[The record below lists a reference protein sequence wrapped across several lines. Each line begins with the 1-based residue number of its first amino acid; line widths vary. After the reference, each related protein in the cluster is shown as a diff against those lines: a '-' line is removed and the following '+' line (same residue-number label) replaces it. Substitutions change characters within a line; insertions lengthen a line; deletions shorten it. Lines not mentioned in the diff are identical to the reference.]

1 MKRQTHLPKT
11 LGKLI
16 RPSALPVAALSWAL
30 AFGVPPVCAKASA
43 QTQASQQAA
52 VIKGKVIDQNGEPI
66 IGATITIVGHS
77 ANQGAVSDLDGN
89 FTLNANAGQKLKVS
103 FLGYEP
109 TTVTAKNGV
118 VVKLQEQATSL
129 KGVEVVAYGVQKKV
143 TVTGAISSIKSD
155 DLNRT
160 PVSSVSQ
167 VLAGQLTGVSS
178 VQYSGEPGNDAATIY
193 VRGKGTWGDSNPLI
207 QVDGV
212 TVDAAYMNDIDPEEI
227 ESITVL
233 KDASA
238 TAVFGVEGANGVV
251 LITTKRGNE
260 GKAKITASVSGSL
273 LMPNRPVEQ
282 ANSYEYATYHNMM
295 RTYDGTTP
303 NFTDEVVEKFRTQS
317 DPIRFPSIRWTDY
330 LMKKSTLQTKAS
342 LNISG
347 GTKKV
352 KYFIAVG
359 MYTQGGLF
367 KEFAQDYDAAYNY
380 SRFNYRS
387 NLDINVTNTTKL
399 SVNIA
404 GSVDNVSRPLIGST
418 DALMKQIYA
427 ASPFSSAGVVDDK
440 LILTAT
446 DYSDLT
452 LPFTGSNP
460 MSSWYG
466 KGYYKTGA
474 NRMAVNLA
482 LTQKLDFITKGLS
495 FTIKG
500 AYNSNYTV
508 TKQGSASI
516 PTYTPVVQYDD
527 DGVKM
532 VDDQGYPVLKYKQSG
547 AFSRAKVS
555 TSSGRSRNWY
565 FDARLNWS
573 RKFGLHSLSALLL
586 YNQKK
591 TYYPGGDYN
600 LLPKGVL
607 GLVGRVTYDWN
618 NRYMAEFNIGYNG
631 SENFARN
638 HRYGTFP
645 ALSVGWNVSEEK
657 FFEPVKKVVSFLKL
671 RASWGLVG
679 NGNIGS
685 SYRFYYTPD
694 LFSVNGNGPF
704 FGVNLNSQ
712 VKASTEGLKH
722 NAEVTWEKAFKQD
735 YGIDVHFLD
744 DRLSATYDYYMEHRN
759 DLFCQDQTAPTV
771 IGFTVPYAN
780 LGKTKSWGWE
790 LSLKW
795 QDKVGKNFRYWAGV
809 NLSYNQN
816 EIIEKKETPQSNAY
830 RMLKGHRIGADK
842 TSGYKFFEYYNE
854 NTAANYEKTFGQPF
868 PTQLI
873 SDLRPGDCTYVDLNG
888 DGKIGDEDVT
898 LEMGYTEDPEYTI
911 GMNLGFTWKRLSVN
925 TQWTGAWNVSRV
937 LGGVFRYPFYTSQT
951 YEQGGL
957 LKYQVEN
964 SWTEENPDP
973 NAKYPRV
980 SLDHGKVNNYQ
991 NTDLYSVDA
1000 KYLRLKTLQ
1009 VSYDFMFPFMKKIG
1023 LNTMQLSL
1031 SGYNLLTFTPF
1042 IWGDPETRVDDG
1054 PSYPLQRTYT
1064 MTLKLGF

>member
-1 MKRQTHLPKT
+1 M
-11 LGKLI
+11 I
-16 RPSALPVAALSWAL
+16 RNKFIKSSGLPVALLSATL
-30 AFGVPPVCAKASA
+30 AFGVSPIYDKVYAAKPT
-43 QTQASQQAA
+43 TQQ
-52 VIKGKVIDQNGEPI
+52 VGKITGTIVDQVGEPV
-66 IGATITIVGHS
+66 IGATILVDGKDAS
-77 ANQGAVSDLDGN
+77 QGAISDMDGH
-89 FTLNANAGQKLKVS
+89 FAVAAKPGQKLKIS
-103 FLGYEP
+103 YLGYE
-109 TTVTAKNGV
+109 TMVVSAKNGMT
-118 VVKLQEQATSL
+118 VKLQESSTTL
-129 KGVEVVAYGVQKKV
+129 KDVEVVAYGVQKKM
-143 TVTGAISSIKSD
+143 TVTGAITSVKGEE
-155 DLNRT
+155 LNRT

-193 VRGKGTWGDSNPLI
+193 VRGKGTWGDSQPLI

-212 TVDAAYMNDIDPEEI
+212 TVDASYMNDIDPEEI
-227 ESITVL
+227 ESVTVL

-251 LITTKRGNE
+251 LISTKRGEE

-295 RTYDGTTP
+295 KTYDGVSP
-303 NFTDEVVEKFRTQS
+303 EFSDEIVEKFRSGS
-317 DPIRFPSIRWTDY
+317 DPIRFPSMRWTDY
-330 LMKKSTLQTKAS
+330 LMKKSSMQTKANI
-342 LNISG
+342 NISG
-347 GTKKV
+347 GNKKV
-352 KYFIAVG
+352 KYFISAG

-367 KEFAQDYDAAYNY
+367 KEFAQDYDAGYNY

-387 NLDINVTNTTKL
+387 NLDINVTKTTKL

-418 DALMKQIYA
+418 DALMKQIYS
-427 ASPFSSAGVVDDK
+427 ASPFSSAGVVDGK
-440 LILTAT
+440 LLLAAT

-466 KGYYKTGA
+466 QGYYKTGA
-474 NRMAVNLA
+474 NRMAVDLA
-482 LTQKLDFITKGLS
+482 LSQKLDFITKGLS
-495 FTIKG
+495 FSIKG
-500 AYNSNYTV
+500 AYNSNFTV
-508 TKQGSASI
+508 SKQGSASI
-516 PTYTPVVQYDD
+516 PTYTPVAQYGE
-527 DGVKM
+527 DGEM
-532 VDDQGYPVLKYKQSG
+532 LMDENGYPVLRYKQSG

-555 TSSGRSRNWY
+555 TSAGRARNWY
-565 FDARLNWS
+565 FDARLSWN
-573 RKFGLHSLSALLL
+573 RKFGLHSVSALLL

-600 LLPKGVL
+600 LIPKGML
-607 GLVGRVTYDWN
+607 GLVGRITYDWN
-618 NRYMAEFNIGYNG
+618 NRYMAEFNVGHNG
-631 SENFARN
+631 SETFAKS

-645 ALSVGWNVSEEK
+645 AFSAGWNVSEEK
-657 FFEPVKKVVSFLKL
+657 FFEPIKNVVNYMKI
-671 RASWGLVG
+671 RGSWGLVG

-694 LFSVNGNGPF
+694 LYSINGNGPY

-712 VKASTEGLKH
+712 VKASSEGLKH

-735 YGIDVHFLD
+735 YGIDLSFLD
-744 DRLSATYDYYMEHRN
+744 NRLKTNFDYYMERRT
-759 DLFCQDQTAPTV
+759 DIFCQDQTAPVV

-780 LGKTKSWGWE
+780 LGETKSWGWE
-790 LSLKW
+790 VAVKW
-795 QDKVGKNFRYWAGV
+795 NDKIGKNFRYWAGV

-816 EIIEKKETPQSNAY
+816 EIIEKKEKPYSNAY

-842 TSGYKFFEYYNE
+842 TAGYKFFGYLSE
-854 NTAANYEKTFGQPF
+854 NTAADYIRQYGTAL

-873 SDLRPGDCTYVDLNG
+873 SDLRPGDCVYVDLNG
-888 DGKIGDEDVT
+888 DGKIDSDDVT
-898 LEMGYTEDPEYTI
+898 LEMGYTEDPEYTV
-911 GMNLGFTWKRLSVN
+911 GLNLGFSWKRLSVN
-925 TQWTGAWNVSRV
+925 SQWTGAWNVSRV
-937 LGGVFRYPFYTSQT
+937 LGGVFRYPFYTAST
-951 YEQGGL
+951 FEQGGL

-980 SLDHGKVNNYQ
+980 SLEHGKVNNYQ

-1009 VSYDFMFPFMKKIG
+1009 VSYNCMFPFVKKLG
-1023 LNTMQLSL
+1023 VTNLQLSL

-1042 IWGDPETRVDDG
+1042 IWGDPETRVDDS

-1064 MTLKLGF
+1064 VTLKVGF

>member
-1 MKRQTHLPKT
+1 MIRNKFIKT
-11 LGKLI
+11 
-16 RPSALPVAALSWAL
+16 SALPTALFCTAL
-30 AFGVPPVCAKASA
+30 LFGVSPIYNKVYAAEP
-43 QTQASQQAA
+43 TTQQA
-52 VIKGKVIDQNGEPI
+52 GKITGTVVDQVGEPV
-66 IGATITIVGHS
+66 IGATIIVDGKNAS
-77 ANQGAVSDLDGN
+77 QGAISDMDGH
-89 FTLNANAGQKLKVS
+89 FAVAAKPGQKLRVS
-103 FLGYEP
+103 YLGYE
-109 TTVTAKNGV
+109 TKV
-118 VVKLQEQATSL
+118 VVAKSGMVVKMEESSTTL
-129 KGVEVVAYGVQKKV
+129 KDVEVVAYGTQKKV
-143 TVTGAISSIKSD
+143 TVTGAITSIKGEE
-155 DLNRT
+155 LTRT

-178 VQYSGEPGNDAATIY
+178 VQYSGEPGNDEATLY
-193 VRGKGTWGDSNPLI
+193 VRGKGTWGDCSPLI

-212 TVDAAYMNDIDPEEI
+212 TVDASFMNDIDPEEI
-227 ESITVL
+227 ESVTVL

-251 LITTKRGNE
+251 LITTKRGEE
-260 GKAKITASVSGSL
+260 GKAKITASVSGSI

-282 ANSYEYATYHNMM
+282 ANSLEYVQYHNMM
-295 RTYDGTTP
+295 RTYDGVSP
-303 NFTDEVVEKFRTQS
+303 DFSDVVVQKFADGN
-317 DPIRFPSIRWTDY
+317 DPIRFPSMRWTDY
-330 LMKKSTLQTKAS
+330 LMKKSSMQTKANV
-342 LNISG
+342 NISG

-352 KYFIAVG
+352 KYFISAG

-367 KEFAQDYDAAYNY
+367 KEFAQDYDAGYNY

-387 NLDINVTNTTKL
+387 NLDINVTNTTKI
-399 SVNIA
+399 SVNIS

-418 DALMKQIYA
+418 DALMKQIYYS
-427 ASPFSSAGVVDDK
+427 SPFSSAGVVDDK

-474 NRMAVNLA
+474 NRMAVDLA
-482 LTQKLDFITKGLS
+482 LNQKLDFITKGLS
-495 FTIKG
+495 FSIKG
-500 AYNSNYTV
+500 AYNSNFTV

-516 PTYTPVVQYDD
+516 PTYTPVVQYDELGNIMMD
-527 DGVKM
+527 ESS
-532 VDDQGYPVLKYKQSG
+532 YPVLKYKQSG

-555 TSSGRSRNWY
+555 TSAGRSRNWY
-565 FDARLNWS
+565 FDARLSWN
-573 RKFGLHSLSALLL
+573 RKFGLHSVSALLL

-600 LLPKGVL
+600 LIPKGTL
-607 GLVGRVTYDWN
+607 GIVGRITYDWN
-618 NRYMAEFNIGYNG
+618 NRYMAEFNVGHNG
-631 SENFARN
+631 SETFAESN
-638 HRYGTFP
+638 RYGTFP
-645 ALSVGWNVSEEK
+645 AFSAGWNVSEEK
-657 FFEPVKKVVSFLKL
+657 FFEPLKKVVNYMKI

-694 LFSVNGNGPF
+694 LYSINGNGPF

-735 YGIDVHFLD
+735 YGIDMNFLD
-744 DRLSATYDYYMEHRN
+744 SRLKANFDYYMERRT
-759 DLFCQDQTAPTV
+759 DIFCQDQTAPVV

-780 LGKTKSWGWE
+780 LGETKSWGWE
-790 LSLKW
+790 VSLKW
-795 QDKVGKNFRYWAGV
+795 NDKIGKNFRYWVGA

-816 EIIEKKETPQSNAY
+816 EIIEKKETPYSNAY

-842 TSGYKFFEYYNE
+842 TAGYKFFGYLSE
-854 NTAANYEKTFGQPF
+854 NTAADYIRKYGTTL

-873 SDLRPGDCTYVDLNG
+873 SDLRQGDCTYVDLNG
-888 DGKIGDEDVT
+888 DGKIDSDDVT

-911 GMNLGFTWKRLSVN
+911 GINFGFSWKRLSFN

-937 LGGVFRYPFYTSQT
+937 LGGVFRYPFYTAST
-951 YEQGGL
+951 FEQGGL

-1009 VSYDFMFPFMKKIG
+1009 ISYDCLFPFIKRLG
-1023 LNTMQLSL
+1023 VSSLQLSL

-1042 IWGDPETRVDDG
+1042 IWGDPETRVDDC
-1054 PSYPLQRTYT
+1054 PFYPLQRTYT
-1064 MTLKLGF
+1064 ATLKVGF